1 MGSGEREEKK
11 RGEGVP
17 RCSTFELEPDKEAL
31 DKSRKSSCRCY
42 HHHCAWIVP
51 LLFSNTSLRHCVVPS
66 LFPFLLSRANL
77 LSFDPLQLMEC
88 TTFPPALAIFGIRK
102 AHDSICFEIVP
113 SPLSLSFFFFLSERK
128 TSYFHRMDRSSFENK
143 RKTRSWTFAHRSLLI
158 YLSAVTLETHELM
171 HSRPIVNGGAFKEM
185 WLNQYRACAVNRFLL
200 VIGHF
205 SRFRD

>member
-51 LLFSNTSLRHCVVPS
+51 LLFSDTSLRHCVVPS

-113 SPLSLSFFFFLSERK
+113 LSLSLSPSFFFFLSERK
-128 TSYFHRMDRSSFENK
+128 TSILSPDGSIEFRKQKENAIVDFCAPFLADLSKRGDFGNARVNAFAANCQRRS
-143 RKTRSWTFAHRSLLI
+143 
-158 YLSAVTLETHELM
+158 V
-171 HSRPIVNGGAFKEM
+171 
-185 WLNQYRACAVNRFLL
+185 
-200 VIGHF
+200 
-205 SRFRD
+205 

>member
-51 LLFSNTSLRHCVVPS
+51 LLFSDTSLRHCVVPS

-113 SPLSLSFFFFLSERK
+113 SLSLSLSLFFLLPLGEENVDTFTEWIDRVSK
-128 TSYFHRMDRSSFENK
+128 TKGKRDRG
-143 RKTRSWTFAHRSLLI
+143 LLRT
-158 YLSAVTLETHELM
+158 V
-171 HSRPIVNGGAFKEM
+171 P
-185 WLNQYRACAVNRFLL
+185 C
-200 VIGHF
+200 
-205 SRFRD
+205 